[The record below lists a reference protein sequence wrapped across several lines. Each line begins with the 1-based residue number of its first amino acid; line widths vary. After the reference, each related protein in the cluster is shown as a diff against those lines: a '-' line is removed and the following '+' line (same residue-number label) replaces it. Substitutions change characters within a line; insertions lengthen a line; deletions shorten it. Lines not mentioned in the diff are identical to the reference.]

1 MFLCIGPQF
10 REAPFKKMPTAFW
23 LFTFVLYYTSQYFVC
38 WDFVGM
44 TIQDLKCV
52 GIDPNSYHPKLQ
64 PTTPRNFFNSIHFQY
79 QKQM

>member
-1 MFLCIGPQF
+1 MSKVLGLSKNLKIFHQG
-10 REAPFKKMPTAFW
+10 A
-23 LFTFVLYYTSQYFVC
+23 VLYYTSQYFMC

-52 GIDPNSYHPKLQ
+52 GIDPNSCHPK
-64 PTTPRNFFNSIHFQY
+64 PRPSTPRNFLDSIHFQY